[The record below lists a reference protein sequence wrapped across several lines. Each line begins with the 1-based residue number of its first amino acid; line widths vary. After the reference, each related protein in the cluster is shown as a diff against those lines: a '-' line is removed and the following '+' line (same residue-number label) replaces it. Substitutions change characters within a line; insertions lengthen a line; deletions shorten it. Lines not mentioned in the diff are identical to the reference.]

1 MLSRH
6 AYYRCIS
13 VGMASKS
20 LAALSLPQ
28 GIAID

>member
-20 LAALSLPQ
+20 LAALSLLKRV
-28 GIAID
+28 AVD